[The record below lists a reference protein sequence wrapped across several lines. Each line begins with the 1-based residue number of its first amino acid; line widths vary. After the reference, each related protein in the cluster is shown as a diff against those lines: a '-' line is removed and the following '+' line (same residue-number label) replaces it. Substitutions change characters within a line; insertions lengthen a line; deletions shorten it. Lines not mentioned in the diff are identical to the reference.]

1 MSSYGDRRLDAT
13 SLAAA
18 PSVAHAPNARSV
30 VVLMVLD
37 RIDSSI
43 NIVQPAGGS
52 HGYRSAERLAWA
64 YPTDSYGRCLT
75 NRTELRLRESR
86 NRPRRR
92 ETLLK
97 LVALQ
102 KRLPGMTADELDREE
117 HTSELQ
123 SLMSQP

>member
-1 MSSYGDRRLDAT
+1 
-13 SLAAA
+13 
-18 PSVAHAPNARSV
+18 
-30 VVLMVLD
+30 MVLD

-86 NRPRRR
+86 KRPRRS

-97 LVALQ
+97 LVALL
-102 KRLPGMTADELDREE
+102 KSRPRSEARRAGTGCGSTCRTRWARDR
-117 HTSELQ
+117 SKKKK
-123 SLMSQP
+123 

>member
-1 MSSYGDRRLDAT
+1 
-13 SLAAA
+13 
-18 PSVAHAPNARSV
+18 
-30 VVLMVLD
+30 MVLD

-86 NRPRRR
+86 KRPRRR

-97 LVALQ
+97 LVALL
-102 KRLPGMTADELDREE
+102 KRRPGMTLDEFRDYRSEE
-117 HTSELQ
+117 RRVGQECVSTCRSRW
-123 SLMSQP
+123 SLYH

>member
-1 MSSYGDRRLDAT
+1 
-13 SLAAA
+13 
-18 PSVAHAPNARSV
+18 
-30 VVLMVLD
+30 MVLD

-86 NRPRRR
+86 KRPRRR

-97 LVALQ
+97 LVALL
-102 KRLPGMTADELDREE
+102 KRRPGMTLDEFRDYYETTHRSEE
-117 HTSELQ
+117 HTYELQ
-123 SLMSQP
+123 SLSRIS